1 MTIDKNELIKLI
13 KKYQKEM
20 AIPYQE
26 DYDKGYVDG
35 VVDILGDL
43 ITFLDM
49 DELNPFSDAMEEIQN
64 TMNEWKV

>member
-1 MTIDKNELIKLI
+1 MKIDRDDLYVLIG
-13 KKYQKEM
+13 KYQEEM
-20 AIPYQE
+20 STLYNE
-26 DYDKGYVDG
+26 EYDKGYVDG
-35 VVDILGDL
+35 IVDILGDL